1 MSSTQMNRES
11 SLIGTAKDTQD
22 NPEIVHVI
30 PSIAEEAAGP
40 SYSVPALCRALA
52 ERGAQVTLIT
62 TGNSETR
69 TRDGYVLRACRQ
81 DYVHVPLL
89 KRLLFSQEMK
99 AEMTRHIGNIFHVH
113 GLWLM
118 PNIYPSRIASFDY
131 RRLIAAP
138 RGMLGRE
145 ALEFSRRRKRIVW
158 DLCQKS
164 AIHRACC
171 LHATSV
177 QEYQEIRQFGL
188 RQPVAVVRNGI
199 DLPACDIKE
208 GRPSTAR
215 TVLYLGRIHP
225 KKGLDRLIAAWR
237 HVEDQRSNWRLRIV
251 GPDEGGYL
259 RRLQKQ
265 VGELRLS
272 RVSFEGPLYGDKKFE
287 AYRAADLFVLPT
299 LNEKFGITVAEA
311 LAHRTPVICT
321 KGAPWE
327 ELNSTGCG
335 WWVGGGV
342 EALASALAHATSK
355 TPEEL
360 AAMGIRGQEWM
371 SRDFSW
377 RSIAAQWIEIYRWVA
392 VGGSIPDAVQM
403 Y

>member
-1 MSSTQMNRES
+1 MSSAQMNRES

-62 TGNSETR
+62 IGNSETR

-99 AEMTRHIGNIFHVH
+99 AEMIKHIGNIFHVH

-145 ALEFSRRRKRIVW
+145 ALEFSRWRKRIVW

-164 AIHRACC
+164 AIHR
-171 LHATSV
+171 
-177 QEYQEIRQFGL
+177 
-188 RQPVAVVRNGI
+188 
-199 DLPACDIKE
+199 
-208 GRPSTAR
+208 
-215 TVLYLGRIHP
+215 
-225 KKGLDRLIAAWR
+225 
-237 HVEDQRSNWRLRIV
+237 
-251 GPDEGGYL
+251 
-259 RRLQKQ
+259 
-265 VGELRLS
+265 
-272 RVSFEGPLYGDKKFE
+272 
-287 AYRAADLFVLPT
+287 
-299 LNEKFGITVAEA
+299 
-311 LAHRTPVICT
+311 
-321 KGAPWE
+321 
-327 ELNSTGCG
+327 
-335 WWVGGGV
+335 
-342 EALASALAHATSK
+342 
-355 TPEEL
+355 
-360 AAMGIRGQEWM
+360 
-371 SRDFSW
+371 
-377 RSIAAQWIEIYRWVA
+377 
-392 VGGSIPDAVQM
+392 
-403 Y
+403 